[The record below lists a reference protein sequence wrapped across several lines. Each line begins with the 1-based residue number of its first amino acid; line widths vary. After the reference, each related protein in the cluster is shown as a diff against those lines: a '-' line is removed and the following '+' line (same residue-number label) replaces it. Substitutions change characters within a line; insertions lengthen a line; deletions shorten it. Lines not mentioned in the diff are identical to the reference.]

1 MLHNEGMKCPK
12 CNSTSPRKNGHRRG
26 KQCYQCRVCGRQ
38 FVESPVSKSYP
49 LEVKQLC
56 LKMYVN
62 GMGLRGIERV
72 TDIHHT
78 TIINWIEEAGM
89 ELPDTPE
96 DSEIPEITE
105 IDELFA

>member
-1 MLHNEGMKCPK
+1 MLSM
-12 CNSTSPRKNGHRRG
+12 SRTWAS
-26 KQCYQCRVCGRQ
+26 
-38 FVESPVSKSYP
+38 
-49 LEVKQLC
+49 
-56 LKMYVN
+56 
-62 GMGLRGIERV
+62 RV